1 MKAMAE
7 IQKEVLYQK
16 FYRLKEGKIVDPVNN
31 KQPKIE
37 DDEDLILFQVVDANL
52 GFNVFRYTTRDPVQH
67 IKWFEE
73 RDEAIEFAFLQC
85 MGEQMK
91 IQQDQPQNKS
101 NEKIEEFKKLGD

>member
-1 MKAMAE
+1 MNAMSE
-7 IQKEVLYQK
+7 IQKQVLYQK
-16 FYRLKEGKIVDPVNN
+16 FYRIKEGKLVDPVNN

-37 DDEDLILFQVVDANL
+37 DDEDLILFQVVDSNL

-91 IQQDQPQNKS
+91 LEQSKGS
-101 NEKIEEFKKLGD
+101 EKVSEKIEEFKKLES